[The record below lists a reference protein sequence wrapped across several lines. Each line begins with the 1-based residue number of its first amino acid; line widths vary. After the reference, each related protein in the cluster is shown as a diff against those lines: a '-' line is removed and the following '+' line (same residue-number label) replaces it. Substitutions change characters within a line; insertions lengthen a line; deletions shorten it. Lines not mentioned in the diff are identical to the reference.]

1 MPRESTE
8 PPGDRC
14 VNPGMRGPWCDPGVW
29 PVGIRGACPG
39 CGVGGATPGC
49 GGPWCD
55 PGVWGSVVRRRG
67 VGVRGATPG
76 CGVRGATPGCRGPWY
91 DQVLHR
97 VKANSSKCRK
107 GKFVQYRIEKCYAV
121 LPNY

>member
-14 VNPGMRGPWCDPGVW
+14 VNPGVRGPWCDPGVW

-49 GGPWCD
+49 GVPGATPGCGGPWCD
-55 PGVWGSVVRRRG
+55 PGVRG
-67 VGVRGATPG
+67 PWCDHGVR
-76 CGVRGATPGCRGPWY
+76 VLGATPGCRGPWY

-107 GKFVQYRIEKCYAV
+107 GKFVQYRREKCYAV